1 MECSS
6 LERNEMSRRQVRD
19 KRRSRVTMTR
29 LISNIK
35 ASALY
40 YQKREDKLL
49 KGFQYQN
56 DTTGCVYRQG

>member
-1 MECSS
+1 
-6 LERNEMSRRQVRD
+6 MSRRQVRD

-40 YQKREDKLL
+40 QKREDKLL